1 MPDLLIRPATASDLP
16 DVIRLLADDDLGNT
30 REAVPASGAPLDPR
44 YATAFA
50 ALEADPHQLFLVGLL
65 DGVLVACLQLSVIPG
80 LSRLGSSRGQ
90 VESVRVAAKHRGQG
104 IGRRLMSHAI
114 DEARRRGCSLVQ
126 LTTDKTR
133 PEARAFYESLGFVA
147 THEGMKLQL

>member
-90 VESVRVAAKHRGQG
+90 GASVRRAAQPRGQG
-104 IGRRLMSHAI
+104 LRRPRRPHAG
-114 DEARRRGCSLVQ
+114 DQPARRRCSL
-126 LTTDKTR
+126 R
-133 PEARAFYESLGFVA
+133 
-147 THEGMKLQL
+147 